1 MLNIQLRI
9 REPGEVEPPSQ
20 KETKLKRSFYI
31 QVTCRYCKGLGHNTR
46 GCPSRKANAQ
56 SQSQPEG
63 QASTSQNKVM
73 YIDDSLHL
81 K

>member
-1 MLNIQLRI
+1 MQLRI

-31 QVTCRYCKGLGHNTR
+31 QVTCSYCKGLGHNTR

-56 SQSQPEG
+56 SQG
-63 QASTSQNKVM
+63 QTSTSQNKVKFNIIESLM
-73 YIDDSLHL
+73 YIDISLHF
-81 K
+81 